1 MAHYDILQTPI
12 IQGNT
17 GGNLIISD
25 AINNINWTSI
35 PIIATAARLLNK
47 ELTLQNE
54 YLLWSF
60 F

>member
-1 MAHYDILQTPI
+1 M
-12 IQGNT
+12 
-17 GGNLIISD
+17 IISD